1 MDIDLRKTAADAA
14 YIVVGVGVLSFQ
26 QAQVRRREAGVRLD
40 TLRKDARSTLET
52 QAGSLKAHASGL
64 KAHAGNLKTHAD
76 GIGSTL
82 GNSVGTA
89 KGSLGTVKG
98 SFGTAT
104 DAAKGSLST
113 ATDGITTAVG
123 TVTTQVRDAAGSV
136 RTVDPRQWVEPVV
149 GDLKVRVEPVV
160 AQIKTI
166 SVPEAFTTIPD
177 QLTKAIDVGRAR
189 VQGIRSTAAAP
200 EPTAVADGSTPKA
213 SPAAEA

>member
-1 MDIDLRKTAADAA
+1 MELDLRKTAADAA

-52 QAGSLKAHASGL
+52 QAESL
-64 KAHAGNLKTHAD
+64 KAHAGNLKGHATGLKGHAD

-82 GNSVGTA
+82 GNTVGTA
-89 KGSLGTVKG
+89 KGNV
-98 SFGTAT
+98 
-104 DAAKGSLST
+104 KGSLST
-113 ATDGITTAVG
+113 ATDGITNAAGSVTTAVG

-166 SVPEAFTTIPD
+166 SVPEAFTTLPD

-189 VQGIRSTAAAP
+189 VQGIRATAAAP
-200 EPTAVADGSTPKA
+200 VPAPEASAPKASAPKA